1 MMKTNLLIICIAIS
15 FLLDP
20 TSLLAQPANESTTGS
35 GYQSNSLAYFGR
47 NKKQRELDEL
57 IREEA
62 INFRQAA
69 DQGSRDR
76 AEEKLI
82 DLLSK
87 DYDERLKGYQENLDR
102 LEKELNEMRRKLQK
116 RREAKD
122 EMIRLRIKVLEAE
135 ADDLGWPE
143 RPRRSSFDR
152 NVFGAART
160 RSLYNSSKAGVPKSG
175 TTSSSGQ
182 SSGEN

>member
-1 MMKTNLLIICIAIS
+1 MKTNLLTICFVIS
-15 FLLDP
+15 FFLDP
-20 TSLLAQPANESTTGS
+20 AALLAQPANVSTTGS
-35 GYQSNSLAYFGR
+35 GYQRNSLAYFGR
-47 NKKQRELDEL
+47 SKKQLELDEL

-69 DQGSRDR
+69 DEGSRER

-82 DLLSK
+82 ELLSK

-102 LEKELNEMRRKLQK
+102 LEKELEEMRRKLQK

-143 RPRRSSFDR
+143 RPRRSSYDR
-152 NVFGAART
+152 NVFGAVRS
-160 RSLYNSSKAGVPKSG
+160 RSLYNSNKADAPTQ
-175 TTSSSGQ
+175 TTSASDRRSR
-182 SSGEN
+182 EK